1 MFQFPNIRSCVTPT
15 HLLESP
21 SPLTNDSMP
30 PKSLTIPTL
39 PVKNLGICICF
50 IIIIK
55 KNIFIINLHPLAMWR
70 LCSYQNQ
77 IYVVKRYGIE
87 QEYTLLQKDLQWPL
101 GWPVGGFPGPQVY
114 LHAQFNCSYDSRLWK
129 NDLSLISNNK
139 NETRLGSGIWD
150 CVCML

>member
-1 MFQFPNIRSCVTPT
+1 MCDAYTPAG
-15 HLLESP
+15 EP
-21 SPLTNDSMP
+21 
-30 PKSLTIPTL
+30 IPTNKRFDAAKIFNHPDVASEEPWYL
-39 PVKNLGICICF
+39 HMLHNN
-50 IIIIK
+50 K

-114 LHAQFNCSYDSRLWK
+114 LHAQFNCSYDSRL
-129 NDLSLISNNK
+129 
-139 NETRLGSGIWD
+139 
-150 CVCML
+150 